1 MLCSVKSNNP
11 DKYNTVSF
19 TIDIPW
25 KCPYVKYYVS
35 SLNTMANFLMS
46 TSEDSIKFL
55 EDTTENVI
63 HFINCFS
70 YSHLTLIKY
79 LKEQTSK
86 LQFEFINRTFTI
98 TNETNKKIT
107 ITDITHRAALLT
119 GLYSTKLP
127 IEIEAGKSYVVRD
140 IPIFQHSKFYLV
152 SLQGDPM
159 YSSLGDREYT
169 PSIIGNIDGMA
180 VDGKPFI
187 YDFDLQGKPIKIK
200 TYTDSLKYLE
210 MSLVDFMY
218 QPIVLCS
225 PLFITVKIKPSKEVD
240 PKNLLSK

>member
-19 TIDIPW
+19 TVDIPW

-55 EDTTENVI
+55 EDTTENII
-63 HFINCFS
+63 HFPNKFS
-70 YSHLTLIKY
+70 YTYSLLTQHINGK
-79 LKEQTSK
+79 TSK
-86 LQFEFINRTFTI
+86 IKFEFKDRTFTI
-98 TNETNKKIT
+98 TNLSQKKIT
-107 ITDITHRAALLT
+107 ITDLTHRVALLT
-119 GLYSTKLP
+119 GLYNTKLP
-127 IEIEAGKSYVVRD
+127 IIIEAGKKYVVRD
-140 IPIFQHSKFYLV
+140 IPILQHSKFYLV

-180 VDGKPFI
+180 LDGKPFI
-187 YDFDLQGKPIKIK
+187 YDFELQGKPIKIK

-225 PLFITVKIKPSKEVD
+225 PLFITVKIKPAKEVD